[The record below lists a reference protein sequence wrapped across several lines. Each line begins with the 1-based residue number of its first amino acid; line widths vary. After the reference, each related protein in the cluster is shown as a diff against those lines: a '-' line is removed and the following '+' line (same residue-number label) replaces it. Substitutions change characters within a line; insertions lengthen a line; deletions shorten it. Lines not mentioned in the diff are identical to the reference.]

1 MRKCLVLGFVLGGLA
16 ASSAARAQAGIS
28 LGAAVGSSWR
38 DSKLQVSDDRHG
50 LLYLRL
56 GVPLVPY
63 GARGD
68 FLIFDEPNKEYDM
81 AVIVSAV
88 MSLNAPLVQ
97 PYALVGIGRY
107 GLRGAKE
114 NGVSFGGGVRIG
126 GRRGLFVEARHHDP
140 INRNLVSLGLAF

>member
-1 MRKCLVLGFVLGGLA
+1 MRKLLVIGFAVGGLA
-16 ASSAARAQAGIS
+16 ASHAAGAQAGIS
-28 LGAAVGSSWR
+28 LGAAVGTSWR

-56 GVPLVPY
+56 GVPLLPY

-68 FLIFDEPNKEYDM
+68 FLVYDEPGQAYDM
-81 AVIVSAV
+81 AAIASAV

-107 GLRGAKE
+107 GLREAKV
-114 NGVSFGGGVRIG
+114 NGVSFGAGVRIG
-126 GRRGLFVEARHHDP
+126 GRRGIFVEARHHDP
-140 INRNLVSLGLAF
+140 IERTFVSLGLAF